1 MTQTPQI
8 RSIVDG
14 FVAQIHEA
22 IHNETRVSI
31 QDALGRLTGG
41 AQARP
46 RNGAGHATHRRA
58 AATTA
63 KLSSARKLQGKY
75 LGLLRT
81 ATGNRRAKAK
91 GIAKKDGVQAAIKFL
106 GASAK

>member
-1 MTQTPQI
+1 MTQSPQI

-22 IHNETRVSI
+22 IHNETRTSI
-31 QDALGRLTGG
+31 QDALGRLTTG
-41 AQARP
+41 AQPRP
-46 RNGAGHATHRRA
+46 RNGATHRRA

-81 ATGNRRAKAK
+81 ATGNRRARAK
-91 GIAKKDGVQAAIKFL
+91 SLAKKDGVAAAIKFL
-106 GASAK
+106 GASVK